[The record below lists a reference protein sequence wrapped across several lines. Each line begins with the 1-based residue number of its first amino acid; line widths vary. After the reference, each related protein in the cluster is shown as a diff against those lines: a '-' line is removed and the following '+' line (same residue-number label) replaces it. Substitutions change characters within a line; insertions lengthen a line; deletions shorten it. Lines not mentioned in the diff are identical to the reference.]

1 MDKNTLNAMLLM
13 IAVFALWMW
22 LTPKEQP
29 AEENVAGPDVAT
41 ETPVATTLDSL
52 SATERE
58 WLVQN
63 IAANGRLPPTAC
75 VSTHSTRTA

>member
-29 AEENVAGPDVAT
+29 AEENVA
-41 ETPVATTLDSL
+41 
-52 SATERE
+52 R
-58 WLVQN
+58 
-63 IAANGRLPPTAC
+63 
-75 VSTHSTRTA
+75 